1 MFISFEGTE
10 GSGKSTHARKLKEY
24 LGDRAVLTHEPGG
37 TELGKKIREWL
48 LSSSSRLDGI
58 SELSLF
64 AADRAEHVARV
75 IQPALLAGKIV
86 ISDRFIDSTLAY
98 QIGGGGLPEDLV
110 RYLNMVSSKGLA
122 PDLTFLLMVPLE
134 AGLKRAREKSAAD
147 RFEREKLEFHKR
159 VEAKYLE
166 IAKENPQRVKVINTG
181 GRGIEEVD
189 EEIRKIFRERV
200 T

>member
-48 LSSSSRLDGI
+48 LNSSSRLDGI

-110 RYLNMVSSKGLA
+110 RYLNMVSSKGLV

-134 AGLKRAREKSAAD
+134 AGLKRAREKGAAD